1 MRKLIIVLIIGAVV
15 LGVIISE
22 CNCTVAIVFATIF
35 ASEIFK
41 RTNKKTR
48 RTARKI

>member
-1 MRKLIIVLIIGAVV
+1 MKKLIIILIFGAVV
-15 LGVIISE
+15 LGVTVSE
-22 CNCTVAIVFATIF
+22 CDCTVAMVFATIF